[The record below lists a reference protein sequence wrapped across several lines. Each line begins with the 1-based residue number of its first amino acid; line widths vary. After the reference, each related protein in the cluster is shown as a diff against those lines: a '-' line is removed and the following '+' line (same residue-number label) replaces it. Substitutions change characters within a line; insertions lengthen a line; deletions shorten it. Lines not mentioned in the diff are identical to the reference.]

1 MKKDLRMYEVSK
13 VNLKKLGESL
23 DIIAELADIFID
35 SNNFYTK
42 RDEYDRIIKI
52 ELNAQE
58 NNDSMI
64 AEFKYNDVDN
74 EIVITKITSDSRI
87 SMHVIAEPNECSNFN
102 SHSIFTIRKDDI
114 SVNFYKDYVVIE
126 DTCKDYVEKVFYD
139 KFSHVTKIQIIKEK
153 YMIEK
158 IFEHAYPSV
167 NPLNNSLAFN
177 FKSGSTLIKI
187 YAKEGLKYSKLLCE
201 LNTEILSADTTIKI
215 GTSRYNLMDIL
226 VGEIFSIDLK

>member
-35 SNNFYTK
+35 SNNFYTE

-87 SMHVIAEPNECSNFN
+87 SMHVIAEPSECSNFN
-102 SHSIFTIRKDDI
+102 NHSIFTIRKDDI
-114 SVNFYKDYVVIE
+114 SVDFYRDYVIIE

-139 KFSHVTKIQIIKEK
+139 RFSHVTKIQIIKEK
-153 YMIEK
+153 YMIEMVL
-158 IFEHAYPSV
+158 F
-167 NPLNNSLAFN
+167 
-177 FKSGSTLIKI
+177 
-187 YAKEGLKYSKLLCE
+187 
-201 LNTEILSADTTIKI
+201 
-215 GTSRYNLMDIL
+215 
-226 VGEIFSIDLK
+226 

>member
-23 DIIAELADIFID
+23 DIIAELADVFID
-35 SNNFYTK
+35 SNNFYTE

-64 AEFKYNDVDN
+64 VEFKYNDADN

-87 SMHVIAEPNECSNFN
+87 SMHVIAEPSEGSNFN
-102 SHSIFTIRKDDI
+102 NNSIFTIRKDDI
-114 SVNFYKDYVVIE
+114 SVDFYRDYVIIE
-126 DTCKDYVEKVFYD
+126 DTCKDYVEKAFYD
-139 KFSHVTKIQIIKEK
+139 RFSHVTKIQIIKEK

-158 IFEHAYPSV
+158 IFEHVYPTV
-167 NPLNNSLAFN
+167 NPRANSGL
-177 FKSGSTLIKI
+177 TLIKI

-201 LNTEILSADTTIKI
+201 LNTEILSADTTMKI

-226 VGEIFSIDLK
+226 VGEIFSIELK